1 MEIINIIGK
10 SRITNSKIV
19 NYKNQI
25 YTVSNVNHLGFS
37 NINKIHSLE
46 NFKSFEKI
54 IINSMY
60 GKQIL

>member
-1 MEIINIIGK
+1 MEITNIIGK

-37 NINKIHSLE
+37 NISKIPSLE
-46 NFKSFEKI
+46 IFKSIEKS
-54 IINSMY
+54 IINSIY
-60 GKQIL
+60 GK